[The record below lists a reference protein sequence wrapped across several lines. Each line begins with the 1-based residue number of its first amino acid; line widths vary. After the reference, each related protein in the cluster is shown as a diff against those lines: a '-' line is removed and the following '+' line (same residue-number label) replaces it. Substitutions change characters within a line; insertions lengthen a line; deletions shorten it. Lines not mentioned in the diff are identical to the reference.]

1 MENHSNLVIIFAG
14 ELNELVREKD
24 LLSLERKCEHHA
36 TETAIN
42 NAREM
47 QKQAA
52 KSAKDAGK
60 NKGIFFIESC
70 KLDSKQ
76 RTREDRWGGRG
87 SLMKNLTNIAGLSC
101 ILLHIAGKITGIC
114 HKRLI
119 LIQKSRPKSEH
130 N

>member
-14 ELNELVREKD
+14 EFNELVREKD

-76 RTREDRWGGRG
+76 ERREDRWGGRG
-87 SLMKNLTNIAGLSC
+87 SLMKNMTNGDVSILPALHVSC
-101 ILLHIAGKITGIC
+101 
-114 HKRLI
+114 
-119 LIQKSRPKSEH
+119 
-130 N
+130 

>member
-14 ELNELVREKD
+14 EFNELVREKD

-76 RTREDRWGGRG
+76 ERREDRWGREGKFDEEHDKWRCF
-87 SLMKNLTNIAGLSC
+87 NIAGPSC
-101 ILLHIAGKITGIC
+101 ILLDIAGK
-114 HKRLI
+114 
-119 LIQKSRPKSEH
+119 
-130 N
+130 

>member
-1 MENHSNLVIIFAG
+1 MDVSSKLSTAG
-14 ELNELVREKD
+14 VRVGRLSSERVAHFVERSVLPLGSFLTYFVGEVNELVREKD

-60 NKGIFFIESC
+60 NKGMNKFVWC
-70 KLDSKQ
+70 QL
-76 RTREDRWGGRG
+76 
-87 SLMKNLTNIAGLSC
+87 
-101 ILLHIAGKITGIC
+101 
-114 HKRLI
+114 
-119 LIQKSRPKSEH
+119 
-130 N
+130 

>member
-1 MENHSNLVIIFAG
+1 MIIFAG

-60 NKGIFFIESC
+60 NKGIRAI
-70 KLDSKQ
+70 SKKVVDNHA
-76 RTREDRWGGRG
+76 T
-87 SLMKNLTNIAGLSC
+87 IAKGNMGYDKYTVPDTVAVKTSFAAFL
-101 ILLHIAGKITGIC
+101 
-114 HKRLI
+114 
-119 LIQKSRPKSEH
+119 
-130 N
+130 